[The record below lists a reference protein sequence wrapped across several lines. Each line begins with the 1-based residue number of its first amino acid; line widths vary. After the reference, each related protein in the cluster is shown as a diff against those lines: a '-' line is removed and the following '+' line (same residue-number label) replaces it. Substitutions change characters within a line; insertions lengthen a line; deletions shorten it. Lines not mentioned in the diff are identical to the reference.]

1 MMELNKIIKEIG
13 RGKNHARDIDFDTAV
28 ALYSAMLAD
37 EVPDLELGGVLIALR
52 IKGEGEAEMR
62 GFYHAMQQRM
72 MRLQAPA
79 QRPMPVVIPSYN
91 GARRQGNLTPLLAL
105 LLVKLGFPVLLHGV
119 SDDPTRVTSEAV
131 LAALDIAPVTSA
143 QQAQAK
149 LDAGELAFIT
159 IDDLCAPM
167 AKQLA
172 LRWRMGVRNS
182 AHTLAKL
189 ATPFAE
195 RAALRLASVSHP
207 EYVPRVGKFFQDIDA
222 PAILLNGTEGE
233 VYANP
238 QRCPA
243 INYIRG
249 AGAEAEVWVERQ
261 PEVALALAESKGAQ
275 DTAAWIRQVL
285 AGERAVPQALRLQL
299 ACCLVA
305 TGEAATMADAET
317 RLQQAGI

>member
-1 MMELNKIIKEIG
+1 MELNKIIKEIG
-13 RGKNHARDIDFDTAV
+13 RGKNHARDIDFDSAV
-28 ALYSAMLAD
+28 ALYSAILAG

-62 GFYHAMQQRM
+62 GFYQAMQQQM

-79 QRPMPVVIPSYN
+79 DRPMPIVIPSYN

-105 LLVKLGFPVLLHGV
+105 LLVKLGFPVLMHGV

-131 LAALDIAPVTSA
+131 LAALDINPATSA
-143 QQAQAK
+143 QQAQAL
-149 LDAGELAFIT
+149 LDNGELAFIT
-159 IDDLCAPM
+159 IDHLCTPM
-167 AKQLA
+167 AKQLS

-222 PAILLNGTEGE
+222 PALLLNGTEGE

-243 INYIRG
+243 ISYIQG
-249 AGAEAEVWVERQ
+249 ANAEAEEWVARQ
-261 PEVALALAESKGAQ
+261 PEWEVALPESKNAL
-275 DTAAWIRQVL
+275 DTATWIRAVL

-305 TGEAATMADAET
+305 SGENASLADAEQ
-317 RLQQAGI
+317 RLNQAGI

>member
-1 MMELNKIIKEIG
+1 MELNKIIKEIG

-28 ALYSAMLAD
+28 ALYSAILAG

-62 GFYHAMQQRM
+62 GFYQAMQQQM
-72 MRLQAPA
+72 MHLQAPVG
-79 QRPMPVVIPSYN
+79 RPMPIVIPSYN

-105 LLVKLGFPVLLHGV
+105 LLVKLGFPVLMHGV

-131 LAALDIAPVTSA
+131 LAALDINPATSA
-143 QQAQAK
+143 QQAQAL
-149 LDAGELAFIT
+149 LDNGELAFIT
-159 IDDLCAPM
+159 IDHLCPPM
-167 AKQLA
+167 AKQLS

-195 RAALRLASVSHP
+195 QAALRLASVSHP

-222 PAILLNGTEGE
+222 PALLLNGTEGE

-243 INYIRG
+243 ISYIQG
-249 AGAEAEVWVERQ
+249 ANAEAEEWVARQ
-261 PEVALALAESKGAQ
+261 PEWEVALPESKSAL
-275 DTAAWIRQVL
+275 DTATWIRAVL

-305 TGEAATMADAET
+305 SGESASLADAEQ
-317 RLQQAGI
+317 RLNQAGI

>member
-1 MMELNKIIKEIG
+1 MELNKIIKEIG
-13 RGKNHARDIDFDTAV
+13 RGKNHARDIDFDTAQ
-28 ALYSAMLAD
+28 ALYSAILAG

-62 GFYHAMQQRM
+62 GFYQAMQQQM
-72 MRLQAPA
+72 MRLQPPA
-79 QRPMPVVIPSYN
+79 GRPMPIVIPSYN

-105 LLVKLGFPVLLHGV
+105 LLVKLGFPVLMHGI

-131 LAALDIAPVTSA
+131 LAALDINPVTTA
-143 QQAQAK
+143 QQAQAQ
-149 LDAGELAFIT
+149 LDNGALAFIT
-159 IDDLCAPM
+159 IDHLCPPM
-167 AKQLA
+167 AKQLS

-222 PAILLNGTEGE
+222 PGLLLNGTEGE

-243 INYIRG
+243 ISYIQG
-249 AGAEAEVWVERQ
+249 ANAQAEEWVARQ
-261 PEVALALAESKGAQ
+261 PEWEVELPLSKSAL
-275 DTAAWIRQVL
+275 DTAAWIRAVL

-305 TGEAATMADAET
+305 SGESASLADAEQ
-317 RLQQAGI
+317 RLSQAGI

>member
-1 MMELNKIIKEIG
+1 MELNKIIKEIG

-28 ALYSAMLAD
+28 ALYSAILAGD
-37 EVPDLELGGVLIALR
+37 VPDLELGGVLIALR
-52 IKGEGEAEMR
+52 IKGEGEAEML
-62 GFYHAMQQRM
+62 GFYQAMQQQM
-72 MRLQAPA
+72 MRLQPPVG
-79 QRPMPVVIPSYN
+79 RPMPMVIPSYN

-105 LLVKLGFPVLLHGV
+105 LLVKLGFPVLMHGV
-119 SDDPTRVTSEAV
+119 SDDPTRVTSEEV
-131 LAALDIAPVTSA
+131 LAALGIQPVTNA
-143 QQAQAK
+143 QQAQAA
-149 LDAGELAFIT
+149 LDSGGLAFIT
-159 IDDLCAPM
+159 IDHLCPPM
-167 AKQLA
+167 AKQLS

-207 EYVPRVGKFFQDIDA
+207 EYVARVGKFFQDIDA

-233 VYANP
+233 VYASP

-243 INYIRG
+243 INYIQG
-249 AGAEAEVWVERQ
+249 AGGEAEVWIDRQ
-261 PEVALALAESKGAQ
+261 PECEVELPVSKSAS
-275 DTAAWIRQVL
+275 DTAGWIRAVL

-305 TGEAATMADAET
+305 SGESASLAAAET
-317 RLQQAGI
+317 RLSQAGL

>member
-79 QRPMPVVIPSYN
+79 QRPMPIVIPSYN

-119 SDDPTRVTSEAV
+119 SDDLTRVTSEAV

-243 INYIRG
+243 ISYVGG
-249 AGAEAEVWVERQ
+249 AAQQAEVWVERQ
-261 PEVALALAESKGAQ
+261 PEVAVPLPADKSAAE
-275 DTAAWIRQVL
+275 TARWTEEVL
-285 AGERAVPQALRLQL
+285 NHQRPLPEALRLQI
-299 ACCLVA
+299 ACCLRASGQCASQEV
-305 TGEAATMADAET
+305 GLEKLAA
-317 RLQQAGI
+317 AGF